1 METRATIRIHIGNVS
16 RELAEN
22 GSRLADRILKFGEL
36 TRPLLFHTKPI
47 NDYYFA
53 FADMNISTKEYER
66 LRATLHGITYMGR
79 KLTVA
84 KARPSFDEAWRK
96 DHGRPETPRT
106 VAAQHEA
113 IAQAR
118 ALRISEAS
126 AAYPVN
132 AVFGTPSV
140 KTAAIAGSAMG
151 YLISAHTLHNL
162 SGNTKSDAPSLSLVG
177 SKSYGSTL
185 VPVGPYT
192 QLFSRNSG
200 FGAVIKGRHRRTVR
214 PAAHFARKE
223 QSLRI
228 LVNGKLKRYKFHKTK
243 LWGLEKNRSARD
255 LTCVYEDG
263 VWKSADGHA
272 VERVAKRVCMAR
284 PSAGQNATA
293 GEESCHDE
301 ESAATKRKVDHAA
314 TADEEQSK
322 NMTVLAKLFSSYD
335 FDKKVSLN
343 DELDEETVVY
353 DSKGRKTMQ
362 RFDFEIQGAVL
373 DESDGEAPTN
383 DAIEHVESYARSH
396 ELPSDFQY
404 YSENDEGNEVDFDA
418 LAQGRVLDSTEVPPG
433 GRGSVLQVEDK
444 LKELDEVDKLKLDT
458 LDTLEDLENLKNAE
472 DKENAESRDTKTSTA
487 DFEDSGEKHLL
498 PSFGPPPTTSTTED
512 LRSLFSKSSDKS
524 RLNVQ
529 LETDDFDEEQ
539 LKEKEKERKAL
550 QKQLAVK
557 KKEHQEKVQIVQLR
571 KSHGLFWM
579 HSDSPFL
586 QQQTQLARLGNPDE
600 RILLPGESADHMSE
614 QKSDEDDY
622 EKWFWSVR
630 GEYSRECNRR
640 MTDVNRR
647 RSLKRMTFS

>member
-1 METRATIRIHIGNVS
+1 METRATKRIHIGNVS

-53 FADMNISTKEYER
+53 FADMNISSKEYER
-66 LRATLHGITYMGR
+66 LRAALHGITYMGR

-84 KARPSFDEAWRK
+84 KARPRFDEAWRK

-132 AVFGTPSV
+132 AVFGTPLA

-162 SGNTKSDAPSLSLVG
+162 SGNTKNDAPSLSFMG

-200 FGAVIKGRHRRTVR
+200 FGAVIKGRHRHTVR

-284 PSAGQNATA
+284 PSAGQSATA
-293 GEESCHDE
+293 GEESCHDG
-301 ESAATKRKVDHAA
+301 ESAATERKLDHAA
-314 TADEEQSK
+314 SADDEQSK
-322 NMTVLAKLFSSYD
+322 NKTVLAKLFSSFD

-353 DSKGRKTMQ
+353 DSNGRKTMQ

-383 DAIEHVESYARSH
+383 GAMELVESYARSH

-404 YSENDEGNEVDFDA
+404 YSEDDEGNEVDFDA
-418 LAQGRVLDSTEVPPG
+418 LAQGSVSDSTEVPPD
-433 GRGSVLQVEDK
+433 GRGSVLQVDDK
-444 LKELDEVDKLKLDT
+444 VKELDE
-458 LDTLEDLENLKNAE
+458 
-472 DKENAESRDTKTSTA
+472 TSTA
-487 DFEDSGEKHLL
+487 DSEDSGEKHLL

-524 RLNVQ
+524 RLNLQ

-539 LKEKEKERKAL
+539 LKEAEKERKAL

-600 RILLPGESADHMSE
+600 RIVLPGESADHMSV

-647 RSLKRMTFS
+647 KSLKRMTFP